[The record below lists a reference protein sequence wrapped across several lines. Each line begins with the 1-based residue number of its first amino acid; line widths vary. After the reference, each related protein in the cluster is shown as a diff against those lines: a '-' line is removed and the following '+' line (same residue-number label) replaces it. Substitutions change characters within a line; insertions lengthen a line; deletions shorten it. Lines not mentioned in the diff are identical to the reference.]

1 LTLAPAAEI
10 LGAGETEGFSM
21 AEMKTKA
28 TGASVKAFLDAI
40 PDEQMR
46 EDCRQV
52 SRLMEEATKSKARMW
67 GDSIIGFGSR
77 RLRYANGKEVDWMVI
92 AFAPRAKS
100 IALYIGANSDAYHE
114 LKKDLGKHSGGGT
127 SCLHIKRLSDVHLPT
142 LKKLVK
148 SSVAHLTREATL
160 SAKC

>member
-1 LTLAPAAEI
+1 
-10 LGAGETEGFSM
+10 M

-40 PDEQMR
+40 ADEQVR
-46 EDCRQV
+46 DDCRQI
-52 SRLMEEATKSKARMW
+52 SSLMEAATKSKARMW
-67 GDSIIGFGSR
+67 GDKIVGFGTR
-77 RLRYANGKEVDWMVI
+77 KLRYANGKEVDWMII

-100 IALYIGANSDAYHE
+100 IALYIGANPEAYRE
-114 LKKDLGKHSGGGT
+114 LKNDLGKHSGGGT

-148 SSVAHLTREATL
+148 SSVAHLTRRV